1 MRRRDFVSIIAG
13 ATAWPL
19 AARAQQ
25 PAMPIVVLLHSATFE
40 ANAHMVAGFQR
51 GMAEAGY
58 VEGKNVTVEI
68 HFTNFRPESMLEA
81 VADAVRRNVSVIF
94 AAEPAAVIAVRNATT
109 SIPVVALD
117 LEIDP
122 IAKGYVKS
130 LARPGGNITGMFLDL
145 PELSGKQVGL
155 LKEVVPG
162 LSRIAIFGIPG
173 LNAAQFAAT
182 EMVVRALGL
191 EAEIMEVRVAEDFD
205 QALEA
210 ARTRHVEAGILL
222 SSPLVFGS
230 SKQIGEL
237 ALAKRLPLISLFSEF
252 PKAGGLL
259 AYGPN
264 LAEMFGRCGDYVAKI
279 LHGAKASDLPIQRPV
294 KFDLVINLKT
304 ATALGLGM
312 PMQLQ
317 QLADE
322 VIE

>member
-1 MRRRDFVSIIAG
+1 MRRRDFVTLLGGTA
-13 ATAWPL
+13 ATWPL
-19 AARAQQ
+19 AARGQQ
-25 PAMPIVVLLHSATFE
+25 PAMPVVGFLALPVIAPHL
-40 ANAHMVAGFQR
+40 NAAFRR
-51 GMAEAGY
+51 GLAEAGY
-58 VEGKNVTVEI
+58 VEGKNVMIEDR
-68 HFTNFRPESMLEA
+68 FANFKQELLTQLASDL
-81 VADAVRRNVSVIF
+81 VRRNVSVIF
-94 AAEPAAVIAVRNATT
+94 AAEPTAVAVVRGATT

-117 LEIDP
+117 LESDP

-130 LARPGGNITGMFLDL
+130 LARPGGNMTGMFLDL

-155 LKEVVPG
+155 LKEIVPR

-182 EMVVRALGL
+182 ETVVRALAL
-191 EAEIMEVRVAEDFD
+191 EAEIMEVRVADDFE

-222 SSPLVFGS
+222 SSPLVFVA

-237 ALAKRLPLISLFSEF
+237 ALAKRLPLISLFAEF
-252 PKAGGLL
+252 PKSGGLI

-264 LAEMFGRCGDYVAKI
+264 VAEIFHFGGDYVAKI
-279 LHGAKASDLPIQRPV
+279 LNGAKPSDLPIQRPV
-294 KFDLVINLKT
+294 RFDLVINLKT
-304 ATALGLGM
+304 ATALGLEL
-312 PMQLQ
+312 PTQLQ